1 MLSIWPED
9 GEWPEATYDDP
20 EKEEE
25 AELEPVEFFLQ
36 ITH

>member
-25 AELEPVEFFLQ
+25 AEYSFFYK
-36 ITH
+36 